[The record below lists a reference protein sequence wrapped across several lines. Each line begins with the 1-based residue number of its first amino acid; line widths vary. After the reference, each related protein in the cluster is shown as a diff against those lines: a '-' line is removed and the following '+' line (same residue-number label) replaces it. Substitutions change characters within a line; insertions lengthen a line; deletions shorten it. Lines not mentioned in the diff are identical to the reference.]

1 MHKIVTGTIAG
12 AAGVALLLGGA
23 GSFALWNASASSA
36 ASAVSSGTLSLTANN
51 DGVWTDVTNGRSA
64 TINPSSVL
72 MVPGNTY
79 QFTQTLTVGATGQD
93 LKANLTYAQQSITGD
108 QALIAAT
115 TKTLAVTSSSASV
128 VPASGTGS
136 ANTFVVSP
144 STATSTV
151 KVVFT
156 IALPSSATTGQGG
169 TVNVGALAFTL
180 TQTALGS

>member
-1 MHKIVTGTIAG
+1 MHKIVTGAIAG

-23 GSFALWNASASSA
+23 GSFALWNASASTA

-51 DGVWTDVTNGRSA
+51 DGVWTDITNGRSA

-128 VPASGTGS
+128 VPASGS
-136 ANTFVVSP
+136 SNTFVVSP

-180 TQTALGS
+180 TQTAIGS

>member
-23 GSFALWNASASSA
+23 GTFALWNASASTA
-36 ASAVSSGTLSLTANN
+36 ASSVSSGALTLSANN
-51 DGVWTDVTNGRSA
+51 DGAWTDITNGRST
-64 TINPSSVL
+64 TINPASAL

-79 QFTQTLTVGATGQD
+79 QFTQTLTIGATGQD
-93 LKANLTYAQQSITGD
+93 LKANLTYANQSITGD
-108 QALIAAT
+108 SALLAAT

-128 VPASGTGS
+128 VQSTAN

-144 STATSTV
+144 SSATSTV

-169 TVNVGALAFTL
+169 TLNVGALAFTL
-180 TQTALGS
+180 TQTAIGS